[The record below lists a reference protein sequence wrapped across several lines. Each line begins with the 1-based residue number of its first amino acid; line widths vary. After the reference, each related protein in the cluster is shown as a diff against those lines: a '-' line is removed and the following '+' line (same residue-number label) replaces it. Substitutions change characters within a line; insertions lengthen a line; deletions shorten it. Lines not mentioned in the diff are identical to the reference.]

1 MNAKLTLS
9 LSGSL
14 VRKGKL
20 AAQARDT
27 SLSDL
32 VSRFIESL
40 EVNPPKEQMLDP
52 RVSAMYGAYKLP
64 SGYELD
70 SLRFDSLVKKHLK

>member
-20 AAQARDT
+20 AAQVRDT
-27 SLSDL
+27 LIGMVDFAEPTIL
-32 VSRFIESL
+32 VTL
-40 EVNPPKEQMLDP
+40 VNT
-52 RVSAMYGAYKLP
+52 
-64 SGYELD
+64 
-70 SLRFDSLVKKHLK
+70 